1 MSKNIDSTLQL
12 IDTYSGILNFLY
24 IGINTYKIKG
34 LLQEAFETPN
44 HKILI

>member
-1 MSKNIDSTLQL
+1 MDTTLQP
-12 IDTYSGILNFLY
+12 IGTYSRILNVPY
-24 IGINTYKIKG
+24 TGISTYKIKG